1 MSWSD
6 NELSK
11 HAMGGE
17 SWADSVRAA
26 VRHFE
31 APLMLYALR
40 LLKHPEEAQDVVQET
55 FLRLCAQ
62 NPTKLEGRLSVWL
75 FSVCRNLCMDVRRKR
90 ARTAAAYQEL
100 SNRGVPMAMGLAP
113 DQLAEQDDS
122 LSHALSV
129 LEKLSPNQQEVIRL
143 KFQHGLSYREIAAV
157 TRLSVTNVGF
167 LIHTGVKK
175 IREQL
180 AQPQA

>member
-6 NELSK
+6 DVMSK
-11 HAMGGE
+11 QATSGE

-26 VRHFE
+26 VRRFE

-40 LLKHPEEAQDVVQET
+40 LLKHPEEAQDIVQET

-62 NPTKLEGRLSVWL
+62 NPAALEGRLSVWL
-75 FSVCRNLCMDVRRKR
+75 FSVCRNLCMDARRKR
-90 ARTAAAYQEL
+90 VRTAAANREL
-100 SNRGVPMAMGLAP
+100 TNRGGTTEPAP
-113 DQLAEQDDS
+113 DQLSEQDES

-129 LEKLSPNQQEVIRL
+129 LETLSPNQQEVIRL

-175 IREQL
+175 IREQV